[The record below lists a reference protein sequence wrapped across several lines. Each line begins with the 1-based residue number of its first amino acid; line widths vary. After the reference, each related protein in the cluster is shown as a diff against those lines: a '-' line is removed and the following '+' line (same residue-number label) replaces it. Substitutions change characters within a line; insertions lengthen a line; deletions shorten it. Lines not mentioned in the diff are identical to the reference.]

1 MRTRTQTPP
10 PRRSRRSQPA
20 PRTTAPRARRTRV
33 ARPKPLDPNTTV
45 RKRGNVYFMYH
56 KTRKRVPWRVIIAL
70 IIVFIGA
77 IGSAFSYA
85 QIHSVQRHNA
95 TLRQTLADKQVA
107 NTLLDSMVIER
118 YTHSEIERRA
128 HELGLRPPDPSQIIY
143 FHVPL
148 QSGVSVT
155 VDDPL
160 PPTENYFW
168 QGITA
173 FFRNA
178 WNRVFE

>member
-1 MRTRTQTPP
+1 MRTQTPP
-10 PRRSRRSQPA
+10 RREHRPA
-20 PRTTAPRARRTRV
+20 TPRTNTQRTRKPRRV

-45 RKRGNVYFMYH
+45 RKRGNVYFMFH
-56 KTRKRVPWRVIIAL
+56 KTRRRVPWRLIIAL

-85 QIHSVQRHNA
+85 QIHSVQRHTAN
-95 TLRQTLADKQVA
+95 LRQDLADQQVA
-107 NTLLDSMVIER
+107 NTLLDSMVVER
-118 YTHSEIERRA
+118 YTHNEIERRA
-128 HELGLRPPDPSQIIY
+128 FELGLRPPDPSQIIY

-155 VDDPL
+155 IDDSL
-160 PPTENYFW
+160 PPPENYFW

-173 FFRNA
+173 FFQGM
-178 WNRVFE
+178 WNRVSR